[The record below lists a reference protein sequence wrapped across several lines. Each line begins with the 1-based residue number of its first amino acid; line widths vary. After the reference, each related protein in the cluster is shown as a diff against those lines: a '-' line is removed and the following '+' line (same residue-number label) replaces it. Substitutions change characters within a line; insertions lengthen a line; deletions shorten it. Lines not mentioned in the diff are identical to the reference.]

1 MVTCS
6 RIVTLVLLSAFD
18 SALTTVPRH
27 IYSLCI
33 FLIDIYIVL
42 FPEQL
47 NQQIPATEHQQEL
60 NGFIDSSP
68 IYVTSIPSSN
78 NSSATGQYQTKQ
90 DTPPRRTAIVP
101 GRGVKTGPLSNGHAI
116 TNTSSTEEPDSA
128 AEIELKQDLSE
139 DPVNSVSECSAS
151 TKGRATSPFAN
162 GRTEVLIGQDS
173 SDVISGAGKL
183 RTTAIVENSSARKL
197 GIGEDNVNR

>member
-1 MVTCS
+1 MSVSVAGSSTL
-6 RIVTLVLLSAFD
+6 TLVSLSALDCHSSLWLLVHF
-18 SALTTVPRH
+18 SHCH
-27 IYSLCI
+27 I
-33 FLIDIYIVL
+33 L

-60 NGFIDSSP
+60 NGFIDTSQ

-78 NSSATGQYQTKQ
+78 NSSATAQHQTKQ

-128 AEIELKQDLSE
+128 AEIELKQDLS
-139 DPVNSVSECSAS
+139 DDLVNSVSECSAS

-162 GRTEVLIGQDS
+162 GRTEVIIGQDS
-173 SDVISGAGKL
+173 TDASGGAGKL
-183 RTTAIVENSSARKL
+183 RTTAIVENSSARRL
-197 GIGEDNVNR
+197 GLGEDNVNR

>member
-1 MVTCS
+1 M
-6 RIVTLVLLSAFD
+6 F
-18 SALTTVPRH
+18 
-27 IYSLCI
+27 
-33 FLIDIYIVL
+33 IVL
-42 FPEQL
+42 FPQQL

-78 NSSATGQYQTKQ
+78 NSSATAQYPTKQ

-139 DPVNSVSECSAS
+139 DLVNSVSECSAS

-173 SDVISGAGKL
+173 SDANSGTGKL